1 MKITENDIKKIAVV
15 VGVVSAVTAIIV
27 YLDNKKWR
35 LMNADVVKLDKE
47 IKTLQLQKLKKEI

>member
-15 VGVVSAVTAIIV
+15 VGIVSAVTAIIV